1 MDEIVG
7 LINRSAPLPVLV
19 TSGYALLIYGR
30 LKGELRIFSWFLFL
44 SGFIQIT
51 SSILWFN
58 RMNNLP
64 LLHLYVAA
72 GFLCLAWFYAG
83 VLQGLINQKIIWG
96 GAILFTCFTII
107 NSLFFQKIFT
117 FNSNALTVES
127 VLVII
132 LSLFTFLALLND
144 IVKQQKVHLVK
155 SLNWINSGLFIYYTS
170 SLLIF
175 YFGDLFTKKF
185 PVFLNQYT
193 WALHAFFSL
202 VMYSCFFVGLWKRPK
217 S

>member
-1 MDEIVG
+1 MDEIVS
-7 LINRSAPLPVLV
+7 LINKYAPLPVLV
-19 TSGYALLIYGR
+19 TSSYGLIVYRR
-30 LKGELRIFSWFLFL
+30 LTGELKIFSWFLFL
-44 SGFIQIT
+44 SGIIQII

-58 RMNNLP
+58 KKNNLP
-64 LLHLYVAA
+64 LLHLYVAG
-72 GFLCLAWFYAG
+72 GFLCLAWFYAT
-83 VLQGLINQKIIWG
+83 VLKGFINQKIIWA
-96 GAILFTCFTII
+96 GAILFTCFTVI
-107 NSLFFQKIFT
+107 NSLFFQQINT

-132 LSLFTFLALLND
+132 MSLFTFIALLND
-144 IVKQQKVHLVK
+144 IVKEQKLRLIK

-175 YFGDLFTKKF
+175 YFGDLFTKRF

-193 WALHAFFSL
+193 WTLHTLFLL
-202 VMYSCFFVGLWKRPK
+202 VMYSCFFVGLWKRPR